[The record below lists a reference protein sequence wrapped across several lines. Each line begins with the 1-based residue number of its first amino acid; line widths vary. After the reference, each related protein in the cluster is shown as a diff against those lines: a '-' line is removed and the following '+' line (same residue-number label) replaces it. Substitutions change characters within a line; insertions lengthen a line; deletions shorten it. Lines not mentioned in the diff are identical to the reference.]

1 MVTQNEIPE
10 IVREFMVRAMDG
22 VAPPEHIRAV
32 HAWYQGHPDHILPD
46 DFPAEPAPE
55 SPPDPQS
62 QDAADALYKQITRT
76 RHVVTF
82 EETAY
87 VLDERDGLW
96 DRVTQRFI
104 ANFAR
109 TELDIYIKPSVARD
123 VVASFWLQTDS
134 FERVGTMD
142 IRRLMPCNGIL
153 LDFERKVMVL
163 PEDAVELM
171 SVRKRWDMP
180 ALPEYAPSGVPIG
193 AWLDDNGFPIQTDVW
208 EYAVERYGFDY
219 LQMLAVL
226 IFGQVRKEMPWA
238 FSAVANYG
246 KSTLIDALDVGLPG
260 SVALL
265 GTRAVTEQGRR
276 FSNIESAAAE
286 SALVVVDEADKSAI
300 AIGLL
305 NDLSGRTITIEQKG
319 VQSYQGKRVG
329 NILFLAGGPPDL
341 DLHGQGVLARLG
353 RMFEFE
359 GDDTIPGRLYYEI
372 VQPKVGRY
380 LVEHLMRLAWEA
392 NHDVVF
398 IQRVTGV
405 ANEVANNLREPLAD
419 AIEQI
424 TIYEPTDSVLRYG
437 TSDIIDILLKHFPDD
452 VENKSK
458 AQLYSPVGRV
468 LASKFGVSEN
478 VRLDNGTRRRFY
490 RALLVQDE
498 FPGLILLFQ
507 NVIFAY

>member
-1 MVTQNEIPE
+1 MLGIK
-10 IVREFMVRAMDG
+10 G
-22 VAPPEHIRAV
+22 IRN
-32 HAWYQGHPDHILPD
+32 ILSPMTSL
-46 DFPAEPAPE
+46 PNRPPE

-62 QDAADALYKQITRT
+62 QDAADALYKQITRA
-76 RHVVTF
+76 RPVVAF

-87 VLDERDGLW
+87 VLDHRDGLW
-96 DRVTQRFI
+96 DRMTERFV

-109 TELDIYIKPSVARD
+109 TELDVYIKPSVARD
-123 VVASFWLQTDS
+123 VVASFGLQADS

-142 IRRLMPCNGIL
+142 IRRLMPCDGVL
-153 LDFERKVMVL
+153 LDFERKTTVL
-163 PEDAVELM
+163 AEDAVELM

-180 ALPEYAPSGVPIG
+180 ALPEYAPSGVTIG
-193 AWLDDNGFPIQTDVW
+193 AWLDDNGFPVQTDVW
-208 EYAVERYGFDY
+208 RYAVERYGFDY
-219 LQMLAVL
+219 LEMLAVL
-226 IFGQVRKEMPWA
+226 MFGQVRKEMPWA

-260 SVALL
+260 SIALL

-286 SALVVVDEADKSAI
+286 RALVVVDEADKSPI

-329 NILFLAGGPPDL
+329 NILFLAGGAPDL

-353 RMFEFE
+353 RMFEFM

-392 NHDVVF
+392 NHDSVF
-398 IQRVTGV
+398 TQRATDV
-405 ANEVANNLREPLAD
+405 ANEVANNLRDPLAD
-419 AIEQI
+419 AIDQI
-424 TIYEPTDSVLRYG
+424 TIFDIVGDSRKYG
-437 TSDIIDILLKHFPDD
+437 TSDLVNILLKHFPDD
-452 VENKSK
+452 VGTKTK
-458 AQLYSPVGRV
+458 GQLYSPVGRI
-468 LASKFGVSEN
+468 LTAKFGQSEN
-478 VRLDNGTRRRFY
+478 VRLDDGTRRRLY
-490 RALLVQDE
+490 PGLLVQGE
-498 FPGLILLFQ
+498 FRG
-507 NVIFAY
+507 